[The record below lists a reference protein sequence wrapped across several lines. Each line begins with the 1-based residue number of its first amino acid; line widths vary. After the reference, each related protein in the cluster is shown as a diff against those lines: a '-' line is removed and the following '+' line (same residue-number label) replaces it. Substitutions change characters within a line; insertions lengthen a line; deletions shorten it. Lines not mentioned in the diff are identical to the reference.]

1 MQSSGA
7 TKQNTF
13 AEDVRHGLSSTPK
26 FLSSKYF
33 YDDEGSRLFQE
44 IMILPEYYLTRA
56 EFEIFQTQTKEIFKA
71 FGANK
76 AKFDLIELGAGD
88 GTKTSLLVDYFLQQN
103 AKFNYI
109 PIDIS
114 AEALNVLTE
123 KFEKQFP
130 NLSIKTEQGDYF
142 KTLKT
147 LGAKTDNR
155 KIILFLGSNIGNF
168 SQAQAV
174 GFFTNL
180 RDVMKEN
187 DLLFI
192 GFDLQKNPKTILD
205 AYDDAKGVTAKFNL
219 NLLNRLN
226 RELGANFNLDDFSH
240 YAAYHPIEGA
250 ARSFLMS
257 RREQTVFIESLG
269 ESFEFRAWE
278 PIFMEISQKYNLA
291 MICSLAEDCGFR
303 VEANFFDGRGYFVDS
318 LWKVVP

>member
-1 MQSSGA
+1 MQSSSVS
-7 TKQNTF
+7 KQNTF

-44 IMILPEYYLTRA
+44 IMELPEYYLTRA
-56 EFEIFQTQTKEIFKA
+56 EFEIFQTQTKEIFNA
-71 FGANK
+71 FE
-76 AKFDLIELGAGD
+76 AKDEMFDLIELGAGD

-103 AKFNYI
+103 AEFNYI

-114 AEALNVLTE
+114 AEALNFLTA
-123 KFEKQFP
+123 KFAKQFP
-130 NLSIKTEQGDYF
+130 NLSIKTKQGDYF
-142 KTLKT
+142 KTLQT

-168 SQAQAV
+168 SKQQAV
-174 GFFTNL
+174 GFFTSL
-180 RDVMKEN
+180 RAVMNDN

-192 GFDLQKNPKTILD
+192 GFDLQKDPQTILD
-205 AYDDAKGVTAKFNL
+205 AYDDRQKVTAKFNL

-226 RELGANFNLDDFSH
+226 RELGANFNLDNFSH

-257 RREQTVFIESLG
+257 RKAQIVFIESLG

-278 PIFMEISQKYNLA
+278 PIFMEISQKYNLE
-291 MICSLAEDCGFR
+291 MISELAEDCGFQ
-303 VEANFFDGRGYFVDS
+303 VAANFFDGRRYFVDS
-318 LWKVVP
+318 LWKVAP

>member
-1 MQSSGA
+1 MQSSSA

-44 IMILPEYYLTRA
+44 IMKLPEYYLTRA
-56 EFEIFQTQTKEIFKA
+56 EFEIFQTQTKEIFEA
-71 FGANK
+71 FGTKKEN
-76 AKFDLIELGAGD
+76 FDLIELGAGD
-88 GTKTSLLVDYFLQQN
+88 GTKTSLLVDYFLRQN
-103 AKFNYI
+103 AEFSYI

-123 KFEKQFP
+123 KFEQQFP

-155 KIILFLGSNIGNF
+155 KIVLFLGSNIGNF
-168 SQAQAV
+168 SHEQAV

-180 RDVMKEN
+180 RAVMNKT

-192 GFDLQKNPKTILD
+192 GFDLQKNPNTILRAYND
-205 AYDDAKGVTAKFNL
+205 AGGVTARFNL

-226 RELGANFNLDDFSH
+226 RELGANFDLDDFSH

-257 RREQTVFIESLG
+257 RKEQTVFIESLG

-278 PIFMEISQKYNLA
+278 PIFMEISQKYNLE
-291 MICSLAEDCGFR
+291 MISSLAENCGFQV
-303 VEANFFDGRGYFVDS
+303 VENFFDGRRYFVDS
-318 LWKVVP
+318 LWKVAP

>member
-1 MQSSGA
+1 M
-7 TKQNTF
+7 
-13 AEDVRHGLSSTPK
+13 E
-26 FLSSKYF
+26 
-33 YDDEGSRLFQE
+33 
-44 IMILPEYYLTRA
+44 LPEYYLTRA
-56 EFEIFQTQTKEIFKA
+56 EFEIFQMQTKEILDA
-71 FGANK
+71 FGAKK

-103 AKFNYI
+103 AAFNYI

-114 AEALNVLTE
+114 QEALNVLTE

-130 NLSIKTEQGDYF
+130 QLSVNTEQGDYF

-168 SQAQAV
+168 SQEQAV

-180 RDVMKEN
+180 RAVMNEN

-192 GFDLQKNPKTILD
+192 GFDLKKEPQTILR
-205 AYDDAKGVTAKFNL
+205 AYNDTKGVTAKFNL

-226 RELGANFNLDDFSH
+226 RELGANFNLEDFSH

-257 RREQTVFIESLG
+257 RKQQTVFIKSLG

-278 PIFMEISQKYNLA
+278 PIFMEISQKYNLE
-291 MICSLAEDCGFR
+291 MISQLAENCGFQV
-303 VEANFFDGRGYFVDS
+303 VENFFDGNRYFVDS
-318 LWKVVP
+318 LWKVSS